1 MMNDKITRI
10 VLMGFG
16 IVVIGAAAAPAVIA
30 FWINE
35 WRLLLLY
42 PIVLTGIIL
51 TSLLFGKK
59 TQ

>member
-1 MMNDKITRI
+1 MMNDKIAKI

-16 IVVIGAAAAPAVIA
+16 IIVIGASVAPAVIA
-30 FWINE
+30 FWVNE

-42 PIVLTGIIL
+42 PFALVGIIL

-59 TQ
+59 S

>member
-1 MMNDKITRI
+1 MNDKITKI

-16 IVVIGAAAAPAVIA
+16 VIVIGASVAPAIIA
-30 FWINE
+30 FWIND

-42 PIVLTGIIL
+42 PIALTGIIL

-59 TQ
+59 S

>member
-1 MMNDKITRI
+1 MMDEKITRI

-16 IVVIGAAAAPAVIA
+16 VIVVGASVAPAIIA
-30 FWINE
+30 FWVNE

-42 PIVLTGIIL
+42 PIALTGIIL

-59 TQ
+59 AH

>member
-1 MMNDKITRI
+1 MNEKITRI

-16 IVVIGAAAAPAVIA
+16 IVVIGSSVAPAVIA
-30 FWINE
+30 FWVNE

-42 PIVLTGIIL
+42 PVALIGIIL

-59 TQ
+59 S